1 MQFFLLYVDVIFAL
15 MTLKLLNN
23 EMQQNIYFLFFC
35 LVYFL
40 MGNEDNVPH
49 IVEYRWYA
57 SFLANVFERYSV
69 YLLLLKL
76 I

>member
-23 EMQQNIYFLFFC
+23 EMQQKNFPIFD
-35 LVYFL
+35 LVHFL

-57 SFLANVFERYSV
+57 SFLTNVFERYSV